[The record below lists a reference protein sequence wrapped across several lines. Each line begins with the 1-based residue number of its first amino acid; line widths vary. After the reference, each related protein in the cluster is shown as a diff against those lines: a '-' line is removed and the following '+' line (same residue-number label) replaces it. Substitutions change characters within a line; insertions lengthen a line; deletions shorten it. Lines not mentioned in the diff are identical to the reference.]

1 MFLCSFLHWCYP
13 STFKFQKKKSAFKN
27 SNLLN
32 PSNLVFAFS
41 FLISLYVLSHL
52 LTPLGMFSWHR
63 GAWTGV
69 QRTQVLTLGPGQFC
83 TSPKD
88 GCLHP
93 LLPWLKPQ
101 SHFLPVHFLS
111 PSHLFCLPFSFPFLP
126 NPIILQFLSPYISS
140 SPGRRYHVK
149 FNLYTQHN
157 VYFIITKLSICICI
171 IKV

>member
-13 STFKFQKKKSAFKN
+13 STFKFKKKKKSAFKN

-32 PSNLVFAFS
+32 PSNLVFAFL

-88 GCLHP
+88 GS
-93 LLPWLKPQ
+93 LLKIPTRLSSQ
-101 SHFLPVHFLS
+101 LAGLPSS
-111 PSHLFCLPFSFPFLP
+111 PTALVETSVSFSPCSFFVPFPPFLFAFFFSLP
-126 NPIILQFLSPYISS
+126 S
-140 SPGRRYHVK
+140 
-149 FNLYTQHN
+149 
-157 VYFIITKLSICICI
+157 
-171 IKV
+171 